1 MQLLNLRCLIVFCSL
16 AACSAMA
23 LAESAPQATQPL
35 DDPVERLVPRQTRS
49 EQDDDRLA
57 AAAHFA
63 AGRMLQQRDL
73 SAEALRHYERA
84 LRYDGE
90 AAPVLRELVP
100 LAFSSNRAE
109 EGLRYMVKFI
119 DESNVDESLLVKTA
133 EFLAES
139 GEWDDAIKVYEHLA
153 RQLTKEKDPAQL
165 LAVQLELGRLHFL
178 TEQYPESANAFKDV
192 LDGLENGK
200 SLDEKVRTALI
211 GEKGQTYELLG
222 ATFLEANRPD
232 DARVAFDRLRAI
244 DPDAKSNLLNSARVS
259 LIAGKPQE
267 AVNDL
272 EKYFDSGVSPT
283 SVIPYEVLAKALKQ
297 LGQEKETPPKLEAIL
312 AKQPDNMRLKFF
324 LGRQYLDAGDLQK
337 AQPLLE
343 AALADKPAGQ
353 VYRALVKLYRET
365 NQPEALLKLLSQV
378 IDKSGSLSVLEA
390 DAKAIVAD
398 EKLLDQ
404 LFEVA
409 RKNQG
414 DAKPDDFNALKV
426 VALLAGETK
435 RWKDAETFFNLAL
448 KAKPTSNSELL
459 LVWGVSL
466 LLDDKAA
473 DAAAV
478 LQRGID
484 EHAVPDD
491 NGSFYYYLAGA
502 LEMQN
507 KTDEALLAANSAAER
522 QTKSADIVGRPA
534 WILYHAKRYDEA
546 EQAYEAVLE
555 KLADDFETEGAR
567 EAVKQARSALSN
579 INVIKGNV
587 PKGVEY
593 LEQLLDEYP
602 DDVGAT
608 NDLGYLWADSN
619 QHLNRALQMTQTAV
633 AAEPD
638 NFAYR
643 DSLGWAQYRLG
654 RYAEAVTQL
663 EKAIDKDDPD
673 GEVLE
678 HLGEVQLKLG
688 RNAEAKAAWT
698 KAAEAFNKSG
708 DAEKMKVVER
718 KVTKLNQPDAPKR

>member
-1 MQLLNLRCLIVFCSL
+1 MQLMNLRYLIVCCSL
-16 AACSAMA
+16 AACSATA
-23 LAESAPQATQPL
+23 FAETAPQATQPL
-35 DDPVERLVPRQTRS
+35 DDPVERLVPRQTRN

-100 LAFSSNRAE
+100 LAFSLNRAE

-119 DESNVDESLLVKTA
+119 DESTVDESALIKA
-133 EFLAES
+133 GEFLAES
-139 GEWDDAIKVYEHLA
+139 GEWGDAIKVYERLA
-153 RQLTKEKDPAQL
+153 KQLAKEKDPAQL
-165 LAVQLELGRLHFL
+165 LAVQLELGRLYFL
-178 TEQYPESANAFKDV
+178 TEQYPESANAFKRV

-200 SLDEKVRTALI
+200 GLDEKVRTALV

-222 ATFLEANRPD
+222 ATFIEANRAD
-232 DARVAFDRLRAI
+232 DARAAFDRLRAI
-244 DPDAKSNLLNSARVS
+244 DPDAKSNLLNLARVS
-259 LIAGKPQE
+259 LVAGKPQE
-267 AVNDL
+267 AVDEL
-272 EKYFDSGVSPT
+272 EKYFESGASPT
-283 SVIPYEVLAKALKQ
+283 SVISYEVLEKALKQ
-297 LGQEKETPPKLEAIL
+297 LGKEKETLPKLEAIL
-312 AKQPDNMRLKFF
+312 AKQPDNMRLKYF
-324 LGRQYLDAGDLQK
+324 LGRAYLDAGDTQK

-353 VYRALVKLYRET
+353 VYRALAKLYQQT
-365 NQPEALLKLLSQV
+365 NQPEALLKLLAQV
-378 IDKSGSLSVLEA
+378 VDKSGSLSALEA

-409 RKNQG
+409 RKNHG
-414 DAKPDDFNALKV
+414 DAKPEDFSALKV
-426 VALLAGETK
+426 AALLAGETK
-435 RWKDAETFFNLAL
+435 RWNDAEKFFNLAL
-448 KAKPTSNSELL
+448 KAKPSSNSELL

-466 LLDDKAA
+466 LLDNKAA
-473 DAAAV
+473 EAAVV

-484 EHAVPDD
+484 ERAVPDD
-491 NGSFYYYLAGA
+491 NGSLYYYLAGA
-502 LEMQN
+502 LEMLD

-522 QTKSADIVGRPA
+522 QTKSADMVCRPA
-534 WILYHAKRYDEA
+534 WILYHAKRYDDA
-546 EQAYEAVLE
+546 EKAYEAVLE
-555 KLADDFETEGAR
+555 KLADDFETDGAR

-638 NFAYR
+638 NYAYR

-688 RNAEAKAAWT
+688 RNAEAKAIFN
-698 KAAEAFNKSG
+698 KALDAFKKSG
-708 DAEKMKVVER
+708 DAEKMKIVEKR
-718 KVTKLNQPDAPKR
+718 VNALNQPDAPKK